1 VWQGRLEDLV
11 ESLSRRAYFS
21 TSCTVFYSIMAVASA
36 TILLWV
42 RVLLPREMG
51 CPGVEETQERFW
63 VECRERVGE
72 RHPPPPR
79 LCLPFE
85 ALGRNAL
92 RVLASHANVVW
103 LHLCCRLSWMKQAS
117 TLRPPWVRAG
127 LLATYLLPIC
137 RVPQNPQ

>member
-1 VWQGRLEDLV
+1 MWQGRLEDLV

-51 CPGVEETQERFW
+51 CPGVEKTQERFW

-72 RHPPPPR
+72 RQPPP
-79 LCLPFE
+79 
-85 ALGRNAL
+85 
-92 RVLASHANVVW
+92 
-103 LHLCCRLSWMKQAS
+103 
-117 TLRPPWVRAG
+117 
-127 LLATYLLPIC
+127 LLPPSELLGVMPC
-137 RVPQNPQ
+137 AFLPVT